1 MSFCISFIDHDNL
14 QAIIYLVGTEIFGFH
29 QTLQPWQLFKES
41 TYQSVSSSGSS
52 LNSWL
57 ALVKLSKPQKGP

>member
-1 MSFCISFIDHDNL
+1 MSFSESFNAQNNL

-41 TYQSVSSSGSS
+41 TYQCQ
-52 LNSWL
+52 
-57 ALVKLSKPQKGP
+57 AQGPLLTPG